1 VQLLSVRH
9 TELQPPMLSLE
20 NGDFAAK
27 ATAAVV
33 IIAASKNMHI
43 ARFMFTPVLFFI
55 NTPVLGLSLHVGC

>member
-1 VQLLSVRH
+1 VQLLSERH

-43 ARFMFTPVLFFI
+43 ARFMVYSCSFF
-55 NTPVLGLSLHVGC
+55 